1 MRFVKLRLAD
11 APVLTKAP
19 AEIATGGAKAQHA
32 GSGQEMIQRFFF
44 DGIDGEAG
52 GCAVAERI
60 EFAVDVLADVAEAA
74 LALAQATET
83 RTEGAEDL
91 PIVFCLAPESFFHRQ
106 TIPLFR
112 MSGKWLRYGA
122 TFAAWCDIL
131 RSMGRVSG
139 LKGMRHIALKVRNV
153 ARSKSFYQDI
163 LGMEVVWEPDPQNVY
178 LSSGCDNIA
187 LHEVS
192 RNFATGATEQQLDHL
207 GFVVATIDQVKQ
219 LEETFR
225 ASGVKIVH
233 PFKVHRDGSASFYCA
248 DPDGIVIQMLY
259 EPHLSSQE
267 ID

>member
-1 MRFVKLRLAD
+1 
-11 APVLTKAP
+11 
-19 AEIATGGAKAQHA
+19 
-32 GSGQEMIQRFFF
+32 
-44 DGIDGEAG
+44 
-52 GCAVAERI
+52 
-60 EFAVDVLADVAEAA
+60 
-74 LALAQATET
+74 
-83 RTEGAEDL
+83 
-91 PIVFCLAPESFFHRQ
+91 
-106 TIPLFR
+106 
-112 MSGKWLRYGA
+112 
-122 TFAAWCDIL
+122 
-131 RSMGRVSG
+131 
-139 LKGMRHIALKVRNV
+139 MRHIALKVRDV
-153 ARSKSFYQDI
+153 GRSKSFYLDI

-259 EPHLSSQE
+259 EPHLSPQE